1 MHPGIA
7 IISGAGLGAATM
19 YLLDPDRGRRRRAL
33 MQDQAAKARRTIG
46 EAADA
51 TARDVRNRSI
61 GLFREIESW
70 FTGRQ
75 VDEADEAVL
84 SRVRSNLGMVLRH
97 PRSVEVSV
105 HQGHVTLHGPILED
119 EVDETLRIVSRI
131 PGVRHVENRL
141 EVHEQSNGIPGL
153 QGLSD
158 TPPRRPQFEWMQVHW
173 SPTARLCAA
182 VAGGVLA
189 AVGLRRRGLMGT
201 GIAALGVGFLTRGL
215 TNQEFA
221 RLFRQGG
228 GRAASGDK
236 MATRQHANEAIEGE
250 HASHRSVW

>member
-1 MHPGIA
+1 MNPGIA

-33 MQDQAAKARRTIG
+33 MQDQAIKGSRTISD
-46 EAADA
+46 AADA
-51 TARDVRNRSI
+51 TARDVRTRSI
-61 GLFREIESW
+61 GLFRKIESW
-70 FTGRQ
+70 FAARP
-75 VDEADEAVL
+75 VDEADQAVT

-119 EVDETLRIVSRI
+119 EVDETLRVVSRI

-141 EVHEQSNGIPGL
+141 EVHEQSDGIPGL

-158 TPPRRPQFEWMQVHW
+158 LPPRRAQFEWMQVHW
-173 SPTARLCAA
+173 SPAARLCAA
-182 VAGGVLA
+182 VAGIVLA
-189 AVGLRRRGLMGT
+189 TVGLRRRGLMGM
-201 GIAALGVGFLTRGL
+201 GMAALGAGFLTRGL

-221 RLFRQGG
+221 RLFRQGDE
-228 GRAASGDK
+228 RAATRDK
-236 MATRQHANEAIEGE
+236 MATSKHANEAIEGE